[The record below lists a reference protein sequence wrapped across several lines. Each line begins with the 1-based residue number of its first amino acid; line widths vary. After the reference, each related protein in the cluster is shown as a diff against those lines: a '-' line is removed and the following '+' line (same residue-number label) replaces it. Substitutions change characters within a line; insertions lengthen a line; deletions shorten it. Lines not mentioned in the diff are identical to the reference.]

1 MDKWFETIA
10 LFYSWLSTGSWCYS
24 NWDCDR
30 LQEVQMKW
38 NKWNKGYDKVV
49 NNLIYPAKD
58 KEIFF
63 KKCLKP

>member
-1 MDKWFETIA
+1 
-10 LFYSWLSTGSWCYS
+10 
-24 NWDCDR
+24 
-30 LQEVQMKW
+30 MKW

-58 KEIFF
+58 KENFF